1 MQLSSCT
8 DARLRSRRL
17 FSDGSVLRDQN
28 RIVIP
33 SEAERSA
40 FWVRLM
46 AACVCA
52 VLLLAGCQGRHSSPE
67 HTTALTGK
75 VQTYQLKGIVV
86 SSDPASGEVS
96 IDSEAI
102 PGFMEA
108 MIMPYKLAQ
117 PNIATELHPGDRI
130 TARLQVSDTA
140 SLLDQI
146 VVTAQAKPDYK
157 PSTVYNVPKAGQEVP
172 DFKFTNQNGKA
183 IDIAQFH
190 GKALL
195 VTFIYTR
202 CPLPDYCIR
211 MSRNFAA
218 IDHILAADAKLYPM
232 THLLTISFDPA
243 HDTPRVLRAYGT
255 EYIGKGATE
264 TFSHWDFAVPSKQ
277 DLNTVDQFFD
287 VGVTPA
293 ENQTLAHSLSTA
305 VIGPDGKIVSWY
317 PTNEWKPEDLVRD
330 VKHALGV

>member
-1 MQLSSCT
+1 MKFMQLNIRLAGRL
-8 DARLRSRRL
+8 DARPCFSWRSL
-17 FSDGSVLRDQN
+17 L
-28 RIVIP
+28 
-33 SEAERSA
+33 
-40 FWVRLM
+40 
-46 AACVCA
+46 AACGCA
-52 VLLLAGCQGRHSSPE
+52 VLLLAGCQSRQSNSNPE
-67 HTTALTGK
+67 RPAALTGK
-75 VQTYQLKGIVV
+75 IQTYQLKGIVV

-117 PNIATELHPGDRI
+117 PNIASELHPGDHI

-146 VVTAQAKPDYK
+146 VVTGQAKPDYK
-157 PSTVYNVPKAGQEVP
+157 PTTVYNVPKAGQEVP
-172 DFKFTNQNGKA
+172 NFKFTNQNGKA
-183 IDIAQFH
+183 IDIAQFR

-211 MSRNFAA
+211 MSRNFAT
-218 IDHILAADAKLYPM
+218 IDRNLAADAKLYSM
-232 THLLTISFDPA
+232 THLLSISFDPA
-243 HDTPRVLRAYGT
+243 YDTPRVLRAYGT
-255 EYIGKGATE
+255 AYAGNGAKE

-293 ENQTLAHSLSTA
+293 DNQTLTHSLSTA
-305 VIGPDGKIVSWY
+305 VIGPDGRIVSWY